1 MLECICFDLKA
12 RLSDVFAAYFPRT
25 CQLQLLDKIRRT
37 SVQDGEA
44 GGITQQIGAT
54 FFPGTTLQEKTTKL
68 NKAIKMDL
76 QLPGML
82 VIDTPGHEAFS
93 NLRNRGSSLCDIA
106 ILVVDLMHGL
116 EQQTL
121 ESIEMLRA
129 KRCPFVVALN
139 KVNVWTTL
147 FTESAR
153 VLRVLRFFSAQHQ
166 TGLHARFPSSLLEPS
181 LTHNHLFARM
191 WCACLPELLFFFLF
205 RWTAA
210 TGGWSAKTSS
220 FGRLWRC
227 SQRPLRKSSTTV

>member
-1 MLECICFDLKA
+1 M
-12 RLSDVFAAYFPRT
+12 
-25 CQLQLLDKIRRT
+25 DKIRRT

-54 FFPGTTLQEKTTKL
+54 FFPGTTLQEKTNKL

-139 KVNVWTTL
+139 KVGVS
-147 FTESAR
+147 ER
-153 VLRVLRFFSAQHQ
+153 ECGCIRC
-166 TGLHARFPSSLLEPS
+166 LEALIASCMVP
-181 LTHNHLFARM
+181 LEF
-191 WCACLPELLFFFLF
+191 LLFL
-205 RWTAA
+205 
-210 TGGWSAKTSS
+210 S
-220 FGRLWRC
+220 RLYILC
-227 SQRPLRKSSTTV
+227 ELRRREPFDF